1 MAGKGYKT
9 DEALG
14 IIIRIDLTW
23 IYTLC
28 HSGCKKKDQAI
39 TISQWSFSSKE
50 TGCNIKSN
58 KKLLYRRR
66 DEHKKERYEQR
77 QGAG

>member
-1 MAGKGYKT
+1 MAGKRYKT

-14 IIIRIDLTW
+14 IIIRIALTW
-23 IYTLC
+23 IYPLQLLE
-28 HSGCKKKDQAI
+28 KKDQAI

-66 DEHKKERYEQR
+66 DEQKKERYEPR